1 MEELKITVN
10 GKTYDVTRKENE
22 EFILTGGQGI
32 QIINATNVKI
42 KDNDELIYDGYSTEG
57 FPIWEDVVNPE
68 INPEILE
75 KILDQL

>member
-10 GKTYDVTRKENE
+10 GKTYDVTRNENKEYM
-22 EFILTGGQGI
+22 LLGDDGM

-42 KDNDELIYDGYSTEG
+42 KENDELIYDGYSTEG
-57 FPIWEDVVNPE
+57 FIICEDVVNPE
-68 INPEILE
+68 IVE

>member
-22 EFILTGGQGI
+22 DFILTGGQGI

-57 FPIWEDVVNPE
+57 FLIWEDVVNPE
-68 INPEILE
+68 IVE

>member
-1 MEELKITVN
+1 MEELKIAVN
-10 GKTYDVTRKENE
+10 GKTYDVTRNENE
-22 EFILTGGQGI
+22 EFMLLGDDGM

-57 FPIWEDVVNPE
+57 FIICEDVVKPE
-68 INPEILE
+68 TVE